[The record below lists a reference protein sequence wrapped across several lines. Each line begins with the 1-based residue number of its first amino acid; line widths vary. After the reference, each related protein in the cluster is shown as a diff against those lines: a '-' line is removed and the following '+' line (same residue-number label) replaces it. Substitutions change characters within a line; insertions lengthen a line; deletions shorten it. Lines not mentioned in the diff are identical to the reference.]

1 MGLDPY
7 FEPLNDLLRNATPP
21 LFPLLKGLRG
31 PSRRRRSE
39 RAGIVPEIPH
49 DKHVGDTFVLEH
61 HIFDFITLYWSIIIA
76 ECFMAIVCT

>member
-7 FEPLNDLLRNATPP
+7 FEPSNDLLRKATPP
-21 LFPLLKGLRG
+21 LFPLLKGPRG

-39 RAGIVPEIPH
+39 RAGIVLEIPH

-61 HIFDFITLYWSIIIA
+61 HIFVFITLYSSITTA
-76 ECFMAIVCT
+76 ECFRAIVRT